1 MSIPITIF
9 NNKYLSNIE
18 KYCDNFNIINNIL
31 FEEVNKTLICEKY
44 SEKNSTQFSIFVDWF
59 WKISIDNIIDYKN
72 LMETTEQK
80 DIEKSIIKYS
90 IIGFAWYHYLLS
102 IYILLFYSKLK

>member
-44 SEKNSTQFSIFVDWF
+44 SEKNSTQFSIFVD
-59 WKISIDNIIDYKN
+59 
-72 LMETTEQK
+72 
-80 DIEKSIIKYS
+80 
-90 IIGFAWYHYLLS
+90 
-102 IYILLFYSKLK
+102 